1 MFDLQNFSLAQMTRL
16 GSNLRTLGK
25 GAASME
31 EVGNRIV
38 RHLYTDF
45 LAEPGEQRE
54 CVLVRLFVTQPY
66 GALDETL
73 RQSADGMLGGATATA
88 AMKCLVLLA
97 TVGDKPEWNLRTA
110 SAGHKAIPLPSE
122 KSIENFPMI
131 SQLVVQLGLD
141 PKDLLRTAPTLLMD
155 SEKSFNVFHV
165 PEAQGSPY
173 VPAQAEFV
181 IPQKIRS
188 VLGFG
193 GLLPPAELFA
203 VILFARVPIPRE
215 TAELF
220 RTLALNVKI
229 ALIPFTAKVFH

>member
-1 MFDLQNFSLAQMTRL
+1 
-16 GSNLRTLGK
+16 
-25 GAASME
+25 
-31 EVGNRIV
+31 
-38 RHLYTDF
+38 
-45 LAEPGEQRE
+45 
-54 CVLVRLFVTQPY
+54 
-66 GALDETL
+66 
-73 RQSADGMLGGATATA
+73 
-88 AMKCLVLLA
+88 
-97 TVGDKPEWNLRTA
+97 
-110 SAGHKAIPLPSE
+110 
-122 KSIENFPMI
+122 MI

-203 VILFARVPIPRE
+203 VIVFARVPIPRE